1 MWNHILSNV
10 GYMFLGLLFLLI
22 TFVKENVILR
32 RKLELLEVEPT
43 TEGSWPRTLELRW
56 QVYEAQ
62 AEAKAQKKPIYQ
74 MGACASFSI
83 FHTMHHGIMSFDG
96 HA

>member
-1 MWNHILSNV
+1 MKTA
-10 GYMFLGLLFLLI
+10 M
-22 TFVKENVILR
+22 EMR

-43 TEGSWPRTLELRW
+43 TEGKWPRILELGW

-62 AEAKAQKKPIYQ
+62 AKAKAQKKPIYQ